1 VARLET
7 SADASQVE
15 GGFTVKRHPYDHDPR
30 DSRLEGARDWAGRQ
44 LLVSRVKHDR
54 RPGICRD
61 NGRYVSKIAYRLDDT
76 ASEMKLVVYRD
87 CEVTQAQLKEFDR
100 LARKHEEPVAA
111 RCHLVS

>member
-1 VARLET
+1 MLPRSRWIHRET
-7 SADASQVE
+7 ASI
-15 GGFTVKRHPYDHDPR
+15 RPRSR

-100 LARKHEEPVAA
+100 LAGSMKNR
-111 RCHLVS
+111 